1 MVSVVR
7 KVAAKHVLD
16 SIVLPARFP
25 FLGFDPRGL
34 SPPFAPAPISRIT
47 TGRAQTSRVVRCI
60 ACLL

>member
-1 MVSVVR
+1 MISVVR

-34 SPPFAPAPISRIT
+34 SPPFTPALVRRVT
-47 TGRAQTSRVVRCI
+47 TG
-60 ACLL
+60 